1 MDDKIKQFKLK
12 ENKEENALTVPG
24 DINFAVG
31 DKFILTGIKMPQ
43 VYIDNASS
51 QLAEEAQTWLDEH
64 CEKRIQLR
72 GKCDEVLFRQMNLFI
87 ACGQMVGVYS
97 DQLKIDREIRVT
109 KVKRYI
115 ENDDKPAYRYELTL
129 SDFLQGN
136 GFKDLVNDV
145 DKFPDEIE
153 DKEIGRASCRERV
166 SA

>member
-1 MDDKIKQFKLK
+1 
-12 ENKEENALTVPG
+12 
-24 DINFAVG
+24 
-31 DKFILTGIKMPQ
+31 
-43 VYIDNASS
+43 
-51 QLAEEAQTWLDEH
+51 
-64 CEKRIQLR
+64 
-72 GKCDEVLFRQMNLFI
+72 MNLFI

-97 DQLKIDREIRVT
+97 NQLKIDREIRVT

-153 DKEIGRASCRERV
+153 DKVKPVREWTKRSWRDVMETLGMMFDPEGVFYGAHQAISRAYCSTDCRNQF
-166 SA
+166 SADGFDWSEVYS